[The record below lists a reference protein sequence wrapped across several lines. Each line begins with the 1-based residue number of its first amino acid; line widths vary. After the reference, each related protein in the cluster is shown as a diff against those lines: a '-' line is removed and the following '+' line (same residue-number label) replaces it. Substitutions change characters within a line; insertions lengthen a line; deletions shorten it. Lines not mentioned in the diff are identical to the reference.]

1 MIQYRLPDS
10 WLKYDITA
18 IASELVEAKSSV
30 ISLHSMPYQRS
41 WVEQL
46 QQIELKREVAG
57 TSRIEGADFTERELD
72 IAFSDSPEQMLTR
85 SQRQAHAAKNTY
97 LWIATIPD
105 DKPLDADLVK
115 EIHQRMV
122 RGADDDH
129 CEPGKLR
136 GPDDNVT
143 FGQPRH
149 RGVSGGEECNNA
161 LERLVASVQAEYSEH
176 DPLIQALAVHYHFA
190 AMHPFV
196 DGNGRTARALEALL
210 LQRAGLRGFCF
221 IAMSNY
227 YYDEK
232 TNYLAALAAVR
243 AQDHDLTPFL
253 KFGLKGIA
261 NQSKRVLGE
270 IKRAVAKAVYR
281 DTMYDLFN
289 RLLSPRKRVFRD
301 RQLAILNLL
310 LEHDEMEYVDL
321 NNRIKHLYTKLRKQR
336 EAFHRDLNGLIAVKA
351 ISIEMG
357 LDRNTGAPY
366 TRFGPRLEW
375 PTEISET
382 DFLERMKNL
391 PKAKSFPFL

>member
-1 MIQYRLPDS
+1 MIQYQLPDS
-10 WLKYDITA
+10 WTKYDLKAITA
-18 IASELVEAKSSV
+18 ELIEAMSAV
-30 ISLHSMPYQRS
+30 LSLRAMPYQRS

-57 TSRIEGADFTERELD
+57 TSRIEGADFTERELEV
-72 IAFSDSPEQMLTR
+72 AMSDSPEEMLTR

-97 LWIATIPD
+97 LWIASIPD
-105 DKPLDADLVK
+105 DRPLNVELVK
-115 EIHQRMV
+115 EIHLRIV

-136 GPDDNVT
+136 VTDDNVT

-149 RGVSGGEECNNA
+149 RGVSGGDECRSA
-161 LERLVASVQAEYSEH
+161 FEQLVAVLQNEYQEH
-176 DPLIQALAVHYHFA
+176 NPLIRALAAHYHFA
-190 AMHPFV
+190 AMHPFL

-210 LQRAGLRGFCF
+210 LQRAGLRDFCF

-232 TNYLAALAAVR
+232 TNYLASLAAVR

-261 NQSKRVLGE
+261 VQSKRVLGE

-289 RLLSPRKRVFRD
+289 RLLSPRKRVFGD

-310 LEHDEMEYVDL
+310 LEFDEIELNDL
-321 NNRIKHLYTKLRKQR
+321 RNRTKHLYAKLTKQR
-336 EAFHRDLNGLIAVKA
+336 EAFNRDINGLLAVKA
-351 ISIEMG
+351 IYINMK
-357 LDRNTGAPY
+357 LDKITGSY
-366 TRFGPRLEW
+366 VGFGPRLEW

-391 PKAKSFPFL
+391 PKAKTYPFL

>member
-10 WLKYDITA
+10 WLKYDIGA
-18 IASELVEAKSSV
+18 IAGDLVEAKSAV

-57 TSRIEGADFTERELD
+57 TSRIEGADFTEKELD
-72 IAFSDSPEQMLTR
+72 IALGESPDQLITR
-85 SQRQAHAAKNTY
+85 SQRQAHAAKNAY

-105 DKPLDADLVK
+105 DRRVDAELVK

-143 FGQPRH
+143 FGNPRH
-149 RGVSGGEECNNA
+149 RGVSGGDECSDA
-161 LERLVASVQAEYSEH
+161 LERMVAAIQTGYNQH
-176 DPLIQALAVHYHFA
+176 DPLVQALAVHYHFA

-196 DGNGRTARALEALL
+196 DGNGRTARALEALM
-210 LQRAGLRGFCF
+210 LQRAGLRDFCF

-243 AQDHDLTPFL
+243 ANEHDLTPFL

-261 NQSKRVLGE
+261 TQSKRVLGE
-270 IKRAVAKAVYR
+270 IKTAVAKAVYR

-289 RLLSPRKRVFRD
+289 RLLSPRKRVIRE

-310 LEHDEMEYVDL
+310 LKHDEMSIGDL
-321 NNRIKHLYTKLRKQR
+321 YYIHTKHLYTRLKKQA
-336 EAFHRDLNGLIAVKA
+336 EAFFRDIDGLISIGAV
-351 ISIEMG
+351 SIYKIADPSFG
-357 LDRNTGAPY
+357 TLYRLRLNLD
-366 TRFGPRLEW
+366 W
-375 PTEISET
+375 PTEISDT

-391 PKAKSFPFL
+391 PQAKTYPFL

>member
-1 MIQYRLPDS
+1 M
-10 WLKYDITA
+10 
-18 IASELVEAKSSV
+18 
-30 ISLHSMPYQRS
+30 
-41 WVEQL
+41 
-46 QQIELKREVAG
+46 
-57 TSRIEGADFTERELD
+57 
-72 IAFSDSPEQMLTR
+72 SDSPEEMLTR

-97 LWIATIPD
+97 LWIASIPD
-105 DKPLDADLVK
+105 DRPLNVELVK
-115 EIHQRMV
+115 EIHLRIV

-136 GPDDNVT
+136 VTDDNVT

-149 RGVSGGEECNNA
+149 RGVSGGDECRTA
-161 LERLVASVQAEYSEH
+161 FEQLVAVLQNEYQEH
-176 DPLIQALAVHYHFA
+176 NPLIRALAAHYHFA
-190 AMHPFV
+190 AMHPFL

-210 LQRAGLRGFCF
+210 LQRAGLRDFCF

-232 TNYLAALAAVR
+232 TNYLASLAAVR

-261 NQSKRVLGE
+261 VQSKRVLGE

-289 RLLSPRKRVFRD
+289 RLLSPRKRVFGD

-310 LEHDEMEYVDL
+310 LEFDEIELNDL
-321 NNRIKHLYTKLRKQR
+321 RNRTKHLYAKLTKQR
-336 EAFHRDLNGLIAVKA
+336 EAFNRDINGLLAVKA
-351 ISIEMG
+351 IYINMK
-357 LDRNTGAPY
+357 LDKITGSY
-366 TRFGPRLEW
+366 VGFGPRLEW

-391 PKAKSFPFL
+391 PKAKTYPFL